1 MNNFGRLGVKQ
12 MPVAKKIRG
21 NANTKAK
28 PVTKAQQ
35 ALEFARKKAKEC
47 ESWIDL
53 GNAMFGIGGK
63 FGELFPTESE
73 RTQFLKTDEYAEIA
87 KLMDEFAGPMFDD
100 YSGHFMVRGPRSL
113 HAALMKEAEAEGVSL
128 NQLCIS
134 KLSMQL
140 RAIVN

>member
-1 MNNFGRLGVKQ
+1 MGAARAWGVQ
-12 MPVAKKIRG
+12 NMS
-21 NANTKAK
+21 TT
-28 PVTKAQQ
+28 TKAQQ
-35 ALEFARKKAKEC
+35 ALHFAKRKVKEC
-47 ESWIDL
+47 DNWIDFS
-53 GNAMFGIGGK
+53 NALFGIGGK
-63 FGELFPTESE
+63 LGELFTTEPE
-73 RTQFLKTDEYAEIA
+73 RTQFTRTPEYEQIMQM
-87 KLMDEFAGPMFDD
+87 MDELQGPEADD